1 MIQDFP
7 GGPLVGSLPANAGNV
22 GSILVWENST
32 CHGQLSPC
40 ATTMEPEL

>member
-7 GGPLVGSLPANAGNV
+7 GGPLVESLPANARNV

-32 CHGQLSPC
+32 CHG
-40 ATTMEPEL
+40 AAEPLCHNDGT